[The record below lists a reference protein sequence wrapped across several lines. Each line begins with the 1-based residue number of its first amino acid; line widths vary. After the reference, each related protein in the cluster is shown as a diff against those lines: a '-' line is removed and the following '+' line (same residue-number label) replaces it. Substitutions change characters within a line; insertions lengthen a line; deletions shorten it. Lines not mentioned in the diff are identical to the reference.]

1 MRGRDRITDE
11 QSLNSAL
18 EGRRCPHPSLGQK
31 KPQNSKC
38 AQFENAYTAQQ
49 ARKGIRKNEFNSN
62 SNYKLIR
69 ITVWFQFVNNENSSK
84 IISH

>member
-1 MRGRDRITDE
+1 MSRIGGVYMI
-11 QSLNSAL
+11 LFKK
-18 EGRRCPHPSLGQK
+18 CPFHPPPAQK